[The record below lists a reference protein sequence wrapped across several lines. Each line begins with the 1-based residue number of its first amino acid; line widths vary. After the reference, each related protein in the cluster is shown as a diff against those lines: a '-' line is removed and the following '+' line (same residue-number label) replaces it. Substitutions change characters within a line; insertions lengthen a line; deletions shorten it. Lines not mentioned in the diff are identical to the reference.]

1 MSRKPLNIQEL
12 LEIVGSQELPGD
24 VEHRYELRRSLLCSR
39 FFEHRVSRWERM
51 MGYTAPLVAGG
62 MMVGVF
68 ALMAANVSIEPEI
81 GPQTVSSS
89 TLVAQ
94 TPSMPVDV
102 TPIRV
107 EDFLSPASE
116 PTVAL
121 AGFESAQE
129 VRVHY
134 IPLASHQYVRTQ

>member
-1 MSRKPLNIQEL
+1 
-12 LEIVGSQELPGD
+12 
-24 VEHRYELRRSLLCSR
+24 
-39 FFEHRVSRWERM
+39 
-51 MGYTAPLVAGG
+51 
-62 MMVGVF
+62 MVGVF
-68 ALMAANVSIEPEI
+68 VLMAAHVSIEPEI
-81 GPQTVSSS
+81 GPQTVTSS
-89 TLVAQ
+89 TSVVQ
-94 TPSMPVDV
+94 TPSVSADV

-116 PTVAL
+116 PTIAL